1 MYKNLR
7 LYILMLCIFPV
18 ACAIAPLEAGLIG
31 VVVGTTTTLLL
42 DDDPDIIVGD
52 GATVVQ
58 EQVDN
63 AYGLLAVLIDNAW
76 SVALVCLLLWL
87 LPNPSALRKLLT
99 KRKKSS

>member
-7 LYILMLCIFPV
+7 LYILILCMFPI
-18 ACAIAPLEAGLIG
+18 ACALAPLEAGLIG
-31 VVVGTTTTLLL
+31 VVAGTTTTLLL
-42 DDDPDIIVGD
+42 DSDPDIIVGD
-52 GATVVQ
+52 GATIVQ

-76 SVALVCLLLWL
+76 SVVLVCLLLWL

-99 KRKKSS
+99 NRKKSS

>member
-1 MYKNLR
+1 MYKHLR
-7 LYILMLCIFPV
+7 LYLLILFMFPI
-18 ACAIAPLEAGLIG
+18 ACALAPLEAGLIG
-31 VVVGTTTTLLL
+31 VVAGTTTTLLL
-42 DDDPDIIVGD
+42 DSDPDIIIGD

-99 KRKKSS
+99 NRKKSS